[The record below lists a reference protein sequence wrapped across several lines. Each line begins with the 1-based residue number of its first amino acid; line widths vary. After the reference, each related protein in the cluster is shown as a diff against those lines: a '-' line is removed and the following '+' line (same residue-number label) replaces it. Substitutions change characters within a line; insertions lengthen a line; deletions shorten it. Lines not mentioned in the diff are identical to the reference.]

1 MLKALSFTLMM
12 TQLGLA
18 SPESKSENLNLY
30 HLSATNIEGQQIAM
44 KDYAGKVLL
53 IVNVASKCGFTSQY
67 KDLESLYQNYKSQGF
82 VVLGFPSNDFL
93 NQEPGSNQEIK
104 KFCELNYGVT
114 FPLFAKNSVT
124 GDKIQPVF
132 KFLTSSE
139 ESDLKGRVSWNFEK
153 FLISRDGKLVARFSS
168 RTNPLDKKLKTA
180 VEKQL
185 K

>member
-1 MLKALSFTLMM
+1 MLKALSFALMM
-12 TQLGLA
+12 TQLSLA
-18 SPESKSENLNLY
+18 SPQTKSENLNLY
-30 HLSATNIEGQQIAM
+30 QLSATSIEGQQIAM

-67 KDLESLYQNYKSQGF
+67 KDLESLYQNYKSKGF

-93 NQEPGSNQEIK
+93 GQEPGSNQEIK

-132 KFLTSSE
+132 KFLTSNE
-139 ESDLKGRVSWNFEK
+139 DSDLKGRVGWNFEK
-153 FLISRDGKLVARFSS
+153 FLISREGKLVARFSS
-168 RTNPLDKKLKTA
+168 RTNPLDKKLIA
-180 VEKQL
+180 AIEKHL
-185 K
+185 N